1 MIRTIFHAARAMAMP
16 GAETIPLN
24 HEILG
29 DWETLTLDDA
39 GLGDFITLPNG
50 AQMHYVTY
58 GPLTASD
65 ETREVVLIHGFM
77 DSAYNWKT
85 NMQALAQKH
94 RVWALDLPGFG
105 FSSRLTDRVYTFK
118 NFARWVRDFMNVVEI
133 QRPSIVGH
141 SMGGAITL
149 QFANDYPQRVDKI
162 ILLNPAAYMWIPAPV
177 RWAARI
183 PWLPRAIVGI
193 AMNSKR
199 VHSTIWRMAVGA
211 SPFDATEVARRS
223 RHLRVKGTLDA
234 LIALAASPRE
244 TDLPQALNRIA
255 APALIVWGEEDLVLP
270 KEHGERLVKEL
281 PNARLLMIPKVGHIP
296 NQESPQIVN
305 EAILNFLKESQG
317 GNR

>member
-1 MIRTIFHAARAMAMP
+1 MIRTIFHAAKAMTMP
-16 GAETIPLN
+16 GFDTIPLN

-29 DWETLTLDDA
+29 DWESLTLDDA
-39 GLGDFITLPNG
+39 GIGDFVTLPNG
-50 AQMHYVTY
+50 AQMHYITL
-58 GPLTASD
+58 GPLTPVD
-65 ETREVVLIHGFM
+65 QVRDLVLIHGMM
-77 DSAYNWKT
+77 DSAYNWKI
-85 NMQALAQKH
+85 NMRALAQKQ

-118 NFARWVRDFMNVVEI
+118 NFARWVRDFMIAAEI
-133 QRPSIVGH
+133 QRPNIVGH

-162 ILLNPAAYMWIPAPV
+162 ILLNPAAYWWIPTSV

-183 PWLPRAIVGI
+183 PWLPRALAGI
-193 AMNSKR
+193 AINSKR
-199 VHSTIWRMAVGA
+199 LHSTIWRMAVGA

-244 TDLPQALNRIA
+244 TDLPRALNRIA
-255 APALIVWGEEDLVLP
+255 ARALVIWGEQDLVLP

-281 PNARLLMIPKVGHIP
+281 PNARLLMIPQVGHIP

-305 EAILNFLKESQG
+305 EAILNFLKESSSD
-317 GNR
+317 NR

>member
-1 MIRTIFHAARAMAMP
+1 MIRTIFHAAKAMTMP

-29 DWETLTLDDA
+29 DWESLTLDDA
-39 GLGDFITLPNG
+39 GIGDFVTLPNG
-50 AQMHYVTY
+50 AQMHYITL
-58 GPLTASD
+58 GPSTALRSAQ
-65 ETREVVLIHGFM
+65 EVRDIILIHGFM
-77 DSAYNWKT
+77 DSAYNWKI
-85 NMQALAQKH
+85 NMRALAQKH

-118 NFARWVRDFMNVVEI
+118 NFARWVRDFMNIVGI

-162 ILLNPAAYMWIPAPV
+162 ILLNPAAYLWIPRPV

-183 PWLPRAIVGI
+183 PWLPRVMAGLAI
-193 AMNSKR
+193 NSKR
-199 VHSTIWRMAVGA
+199 VHATIGRMAVGA
-211 SPFDATEVARRS
+211 SPFDANEVARRS

-244 TDLPQALNRIA
+244 TDLPRALKSIA
-255 APALIVWGEEDLVLP
+255 APALVVWGEADLLLP

-281 PNARLLMIPKVGHIP
+281 PNARLLMIPEVGHIP

-305 EAILNFLKESQG
+305 EAILNFLKES
-317 GNR
+317 